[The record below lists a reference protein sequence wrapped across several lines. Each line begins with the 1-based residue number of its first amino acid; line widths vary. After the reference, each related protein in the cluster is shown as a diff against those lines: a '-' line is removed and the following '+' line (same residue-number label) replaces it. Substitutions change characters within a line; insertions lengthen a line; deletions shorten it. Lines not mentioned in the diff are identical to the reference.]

1 MSPLKNLQ
9 NTRLNIKKNGENVK
23 LGHYEFMKKL
33 KQIPKKNN
41 RNSKDRISPTE
52 ITEIRQLISQLN

>member
-9 NTRLNIKKNGENVK
+9 NTRLNIKNNGENVK

-33 KQIPKKNN
+33 KYIPKKNN